1 MESPVSEGWSEA
13 CRVEGGEC
21 WSRVPSSSFCFLCAH
36 IVANA
41 VHVIML
47 SRPPLPR
54 LPRPSASLLCFL
66 AFLAS
71 LVGPGGSQPFQV
83 ALSALLQKATYTVL
97 LARPDGPCA
106 SDDTARTRTTTSFAT
121 CPPLHAVCHSHTLLP
136 LAHPRPNE
144 GFQRLALL

>member
-1 MESPVSEGWSEA
+1 MLVQGAIFFFLFPVRAYCRQRGTCSHAFSPPLA
-13 CRVEGGEC
+13 
-21 WSRVPSSSFCFLCAH
+21 PAPPPFCF
-36 IVANA
+36 
-41 VHVIML
+41 
-47 SRPPLPR
+47 PPV
-54 LPRPSASLLCFL
+54 FL

-121 CPPLHAVCHSHTLLP
+121 CPPLHAVCHSHTLLS